1 MTNLTSAGQFAG
13 VTVLAAMGTYVEM
26 AMTQLVINSRYSLM
40 AISLS
45 QKVDGKFRGVW
56 KWLLGFAITDEIF
69 AVAIGHDGSISKEY
83 FSGLISLPILG
94 WSAGTLFGAVLGNV
108 VPEIITTSL
117 GIALYGMFIAVVV
130 PKARENRH
138 VLITVILAIIIS
150 TVIRYVPVFSGIS
163 AGFAI
168 TISAVIASVAGA
180 VSLPGKGGRIMDML
194 TFLPYLLVMA
204 GVTYLIRALPF
215 VLVNKKIENRFL
227 NSFLYYIPYT
237 VLAAMTFP
245 AILYGTNHM
254 ISAIA
259 GLAVAVFIAYKG
271 KGLLIVAVGA
281 CSAVFVAELVL
292 MVVR

>member
-1 MTNLTSAGQFAG
+1 
-13 VTVLAAMGTYVEM
+13 
-26 AMTQLVINSRYSLM
+26 
-40 AISLS
+40 
-45 QKVDGKFRGVW
+45 
-56 KWLLGFAITDEIF
+56 
-69 AVAIGHDGSISKEY
+69 
-83 FSGLISLPILG
+83 
-94 WSAGTLFGAVLGNV
+94 
-108 VPEIITTSL
+108 
-117 GIALYGMFIAVVV
+117 
-130 PKARENRH
+130 
-138 VLITVILAIIIS
+138 
-150 TVIRYVPVFSGIS
+150 
-163 AGFAI
+163 
-168 TISAVIASVAGA
+168 
-180 VSLPGKGGRIMDML
+180 MDML

-259 GLAVAVFIAYKG
+259 VFIAYKG